1 MLLHD
6 EGPRRNH
13 LGFLEVASTTLPC
26 SLRSLQ
32 GACRTEDLWCRL
44 TEGVGG
50 GGGAGILIV
59 KNALF
64 MIPGANPVLGG

>member
-13 LGFLEVASTTLPC
+13 LGFLEVASTILPC

-50 GGGAGILIV
+50 GGGRDPHSKDRPIYDTWC
-59 KNALF
+59 
-64 MIPGANPVLGG
+64 